1 MVQGK
6 KKRGG
11 EPPIQTTGRT
21 LSDPAAAVRES
32 TANKKVQ
39 SVPVQPKTLTSTE
52 TVERKVQSAPVQTK
66 PSTST
71 ETVQQDIKSDP
82 TKNETSSPI
91 IVPQAENQDKSVKEP
106 SSSPPPPSEE
116 VSPPVAPV
124 PESPLPATSGDG
136 LTDEDLK
143 TITNVAKSRIYDSTS
158 KSSVPGVNEIRID
171 NYDTN
176 INTLL
181 TSTFP
186 GYTYPKNH
194 TSPEAELL
202 NNFASFKY
210 LSMYYNDN
218 ASASDDIKYEILVT
232 SVGFLMEVIKHL
244 GAVRKSTAEPSKGVV
259 GQIGDALKG
268 VFGKKNPAEEE
279 PKSGGKRKRY

>member
-32 TANKKVQ
+32 SANKEVQ
-39 SVPVQPKTLTSTE
+39 SAPVQTKTPTSTE

-66 PSTST
+66 TPTST
-71 ETVQQDIKSDP
+71 ETVQSIKSEP
-82 TKNETSSPI
+82 ILQEGPVYGPLTLSQTQNQEKSVAEPPSSPD
-91 IVPQAENQDKSVKEP
+91 QET
-106 SSSPPPPSEE
+106 SPPPPPEE

-218 ASASDDIKYEILVT
+218 ASVSDDIKYEILVR
-232 SVGFLMEVIKHL
+232 SVSFLNEVMKHL
-244 GAVRKSTAEPSKGVV
+244 GAVRKSTAEPSKGVM
-259 GQIGDALKG
+259 GQIGDAFKG
-268 VFGKKNPAEEE
+268 LFG
-279 PKSGGKRKRY
+279 KSGGKRKRY